1 MKRLKYN
8 IDINAPAAKVSD
20 TMLGKATYK
29 QWTEAFNPTS
39 DFEGSWDKGASIQF
53 TGISKEGKKEGMV
66 AEVMEHIPNEFVSL
80 RHYGVLDGEQVIS
93 EGPAVEGWAGA
104 LENYSF
110 NEQDGKTTVT
120 VEVDCNEQYLDYFD
134 NAWPKALDKLKKLAE
149 Q

>member
-1 MKRLKYN
+1 MKRLQYH

-39 DFEGSWDKGASIQF
+39 DFEGSWNKGESIQF

-66 AEVMEHIPNEFVSL
+66 AEVMEHIPNEFISL
-80 RHYGVLDGEQVIS
+80 RHYGVLDGDQVIS
-93 EGPAVEGWAGA
+93 EGPAVAGWAGA

-110 NEQDGKTTVT
+110 KEQDGKTTLT

>member
-1 MKRLKYN
+1 MKRLHYH
-8 IDINAPAAKVSD
+8 IEINAPAAKVAD
-20 TMLGKATYK
+20 TMLAKATYK

-39 DFEGSWDKGASIQF
+39 DFEGSWDKGSDIQF

-80 RHYGVLDGEQVIS
+80 RHYGVLDGEKVIK

-104 LENYSF
+104 LENYTFSEK
-110 NEQDGKTTVT
+110 NGKTTLT
-120 VEVDCNEQYLDYFD
+120 VDVDCQEQYLDYFD
-134 NAWPKALDKLKKLAE
+134 NAWPKALDKLKTLAE

>member
-1 MKRLKYN
+1 MKRLKYH

-66 AEVMEHIPNEFVSL
+66 AEVMEHIPNKFVSL
-80 RHYGVLDGEQVIS
+80 RHYGVLDGDQVIS
-93 EGPAVEGWAGA
+93 EGPAVAGWAGA

-110 NEQDGKTTVT
+110 SEENGKTTVT
-120 VEVDCNEQYLDYFD
+120 VDVDCNEQYLDYFD